1 MIQLKNENE
10 KDRVMRASFFSVFAW
25 KITTIKKLLS
35 NNNKTFEGLISKD
48 QKQKLIR
55 GNVSLDLFIKLQ
67 IIYMYYMYCKT

>member
-10 KDRVMRASFFSVFAW
+10 KDRVTRASFFAW

-35 NNNKTFEGLISKD
+35 NNNKIFEGLISKD
-48 QKQKLIR
+48 QKQKLISC